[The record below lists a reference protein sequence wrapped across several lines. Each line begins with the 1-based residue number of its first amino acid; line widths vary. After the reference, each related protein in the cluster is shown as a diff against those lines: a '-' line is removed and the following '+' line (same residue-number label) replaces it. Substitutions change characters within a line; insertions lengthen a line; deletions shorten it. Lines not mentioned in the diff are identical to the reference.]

1 MANILHTL
9 LIIFQLLF
17 VSWSFDII
25 VKRRR
30 TGDLFSI
37 PDGKCPIGSKENDV
51 TCKCNKD
58 TSTFHVFENKTYGCY
73 KRRDIGPNC
82 RLNIM
87 PQGESVTQLP
97 KNTNNE
103 ISINERLHRDDGNP
117 FLDCKIFDNRQVSQQ
132 LWINTWQ
139 NVSHAYMTFL
149 HDNKINIFMD
159 TEAVELSS
167 GGLYYSVLSCKG
179 IVEGCLLLKV
189 PGSVTVSIT
198 PTTFPQTTET
208 TTAATGTTT
217 AITKTTSTAVKTT
230 TSTQETTTTHTT
242 TTARTTTRSSSP
254 TVTTTTFSK
263 ATSDAILVSTT
274 TSLTTETTTRNFTVV
289 NANKQTSS
297 SNTVMI
303 AIGAAIAL
311 AVLLLVI
318 LLVLLKRNRKRDM
331 DNVESSGQSNTGSSV
346 QEYDYARSE
355 ELRRPPIGVLKHSG
369 YPKRQSTM
377 GLPPPPLST
386 DEKLNPLPDNSYASL
401 NFVSRPIE
409 SYGTLQRKQKQE
421 ALDNKNEPIYFETVP
436 EPIYFEAESAYDEVG
451 GVDSKD
457 NETGDSEPVYVE
469 TEPDVYAQV
478 NKTNR

>member
-1 MANILHTL
+1 MANILQTL

-17 VSWSFDII
+17 VSWSFDIT
-25 VKRRR
+25 VARHK

-37 PDGKCPIGSKENDV
+37 PNGKCPIGSEENDV
-51 TCKCNKD
+51 TCKCKED

-73 KRRDIGPNC
+73 KRRDIEPNC

-87 PQGESVTQLP
+87 PQGESVTQLR
-97 KNTNNE
+97 KTTNNE
-103 ISINERLHRDDGNP
+103 IIINTRLHRDDEKP
-117 FLDCKIFDNRQVSQQ
+117 FLQCGFLDNRQVSQR
-132 LWINTWQ
+132 LWRNTWQ
-139 NVSHAYMTFL
+139 NVSRAYMTFL
-149 HDNKINIFMD
+149 HENKITIRMD
-159 TEAVELSS
+159 TEAVKLFS

-179 IVEGCLLLKV
+179 IVEGCLLLKM
-189 PGSVTVSIT
+189 PGNVTVSIT
-198 PTTFPQTTET
+198 PTTIPQTTET
-208 TTAATGTTT
+208 TTATTGTTT
-217 AITKTTSTAVKTT
+217 ATTKTTNTAVKTT
-230 TSTQETTTTHTT
+230 TSTQESTTTHTT
-242 TTARTTTRSSSP
+242 TTARTTRSSPP

-289 NANKQTSS
+289 NPEKQTSS
-297 SNTVMI
+297 SKTVMI

-311 AVLLLVI
+311 AVLLLVV

-331 DNVESSGQSNTGSSV
+331 DNVESSGQANTASSV

-355 ELRRPPIGVLKHSG
+355 ELRRPPIGVPKYSG

-377 GLPPPPLST
+377 RLPPPPPST

-436 EPIYFEAESAYDEVG
+436 EPIYFEAESTYDEVG

-457 NETGDSEPVYVE
+457 NETEDSEPVYVE
-469 TEPDVYAQV
+469 TEPDVYAKV